1 MNKDLDLL
9 SIQKS
14 INEVL
19 AHFGSL
25 STFLSVDSVQ
35 NNNLNKSLTNL
46 QIASNI
52 IGELD
57 TIRKSN
63 VTFSKPIKYD
73 EELLPWHNQFK
84 TILPQLAGIVIPGA
98 YILDIDSLLR
108 VLYQKEDIA
117 SEKRLI
123 PIDGVKLYF
132 MIKSTTSPELS
143 FGIVGFKGDSTKG
156 ENDLKTFAEDQF
168 EPCKPC

>member
-14 INEVL
+14 ISEAL
-19 AHFGSL
+19 AHFGGL
-25 STFLSVDSVQ
+25 STFLSADSVQ

-46 QIASNI
+46 QIASDI

-57 TIRKSN
+57 TIRKSDT
-63 VTFSKPIKYD
+63 TFDNPIDY
-73 EELLPWHNQFK
+73 ETQLLPWHEQLK
-84 TILPQLAGIVIPGA
+84 TVLPQLAGSVIPGA
-98 YILDIDSLLR
+98 YIIDIDSLLR
-108 VLYQKEDIA
+108 ILYQKKDI
-117 SEKRLI
+117 SRERQMI

-132 MIKSTTSPELS
+132 MIKSITSPQLS
-143 FGIVGFKGDSTKG
+143 FGIVGFKGDYKDKI
-156 ENDLKTFAEDQF
+156 NDLKTFAEDQF